1 MGGDFAPAERVG
13 VGDLLVDFFVM
24 LLITVTPAPLSES
37 PDVLP
42 FVPPGA
48 GAAIAPR
55 SEASEETSPPKVA
68 VLSVE
73 LLLDIAPPTGE
84 GIMCLSWGGI
94 APKQVI
100 ISQPR
105 VTADNLS
112 SEVIGVGSSRTPEVD
127 WVAQRG

>member
-13 VGDLLVDFFVM
+13 VGDLLVDCLAM
-24 LLITVTPAPLSES
+24 LLITVIPAPLSES

-55 SEASEETSPPKVA
+55 SETSEETSPPKVA

-73 LLLDIAPPTGE
+73 LLLDIAPAGE
-84 GIMCLSWGGI
+84 GIMCLSWGGDR
-94 APKQVI
+94 AQASDN
-100 ISQPR
+100 IS
-105 VTADNLS
+105 A
-112 SEVIGVGSSRTPEVD
+112 EGYG
-127 WVAQRG
+127 